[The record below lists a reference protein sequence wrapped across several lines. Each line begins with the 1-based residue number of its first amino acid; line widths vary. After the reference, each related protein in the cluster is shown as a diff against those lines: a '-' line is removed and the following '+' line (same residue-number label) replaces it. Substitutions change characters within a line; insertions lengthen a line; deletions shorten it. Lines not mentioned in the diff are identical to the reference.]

1 MKLTNILAICLL
13 FLAFNAFAQSDAPVS
28 NRLRDN
34 KAIMFDVSV
43 GYQTL
48 DLKNLNDKITSNGFW
63 KLKNNFYTMGLSAK
77 ALLYKKYIIG
87 VESEILLN
95 PALSRIGGSK
105 PANIGGLNSKF
116 NVGYNY
122 MKSNRLGFRVEGGL
136 VINILNLALSNA
148 TTVTK
153 DFNEA
158 ISSFNGTNVQSTTPT
173 TYFAVGMD
181 YYSRKHDLNCDL
193 QKTSYKIGFDIGY
206 QLPGKNVWTTGA
218 IDLNGPTVNTS
229 GFFIKLKAGNI
240 TKRIRKV
247 S

>member
-1 MKLTNILAICLL
+1 MKLMNVLSICLF
-13 FLAFNAFAQSDAPVS
+13 FLAFNAFSQTDAPVS

-34 KAIMFDVSV
+34 KAIMFDVSA
-43 GYQTL
+43 GYQTM

-63 KLKNNFYTMGLSAK
+63 GVKNNFYTMGLSAK

-95 PALSRIGGSK
+95 PVLSHIGGGNPSS
-105 PANIGGLNSKF
+105 IGGLNSRF
-116 NVGYNY
+116 NVGYNL
-122 MKSNRLGFRVEGGL
+122 MQSNRLGFRVEGGL
-136 VINILNLALSNA
+136 VINMLNLNLSNA

-158 ISSFNGTNVQSTTPT
+158 ISTFNGTSVQSTTPT

-181 YYSRKHDLNCDL
+181 YYTRKHDLNCDA
-193 QKTSYKIGFDIGY
+193 QKTNYKIGFDIGY
-206 QLPGKNVWTTGA
+206 QLPGKNVWTSGA
-218 IDLNGPTVNTS
+218 IDLNGPTISTS

-240 TKRIRKV
+240 TKRIRKA
-247 S
+247 